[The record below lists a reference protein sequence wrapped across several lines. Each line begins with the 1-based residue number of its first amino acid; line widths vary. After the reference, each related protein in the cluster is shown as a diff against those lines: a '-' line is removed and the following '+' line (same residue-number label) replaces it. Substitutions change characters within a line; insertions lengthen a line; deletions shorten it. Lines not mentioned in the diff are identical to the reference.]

1 MKLAFFQ
8 IGKKLILEQKIKYL
22 LHGLY
27 MTVVFIFGVNE
38 DVIQVNNDK
47 NIELLGQ
54 DLINIALEAG
64 RSVG

>member
-1 MKLAFFQ
+1 MEPTLFQ
-8 IGKKLILEQKIKYL
+8 IGKKTIFPQNIQHP

-27 MTVVFIFGVNE
+27 MALAAIFGVNE

-47 NIELLGQ
+47 NIELFGQ
-54 DLINIALEAG
+54 DLIDIALEAG